1 MGKILNY
8 GLFRKNSKTYRKAL
22 RQCRK
27 HKRVYGASFDS
38 SEIYNLCITF
48 YKYCLHH
55 NFSKDKFILH
65 FHNYDLERYYL
76 DNFVRIQNK
85 NIILYSKNMK
95 LVEHIKLREKKFNE
109 RSDAVNKEILD
120 TMNDKQRSE
129 LCIFLVPR
137 LKAFKDRTMR
147 FPSDMRMEEWQEYIQ
162 MCIDEIQ
169 QKGTI
174 DLFIKRIRD
183 FWL

>member
-1 MGKILNY
+1 
-8 GLFRKNSKTYRKAL
+8 
-22 RQCRK
+22 
-27 HKRVYGASFDS
+27 
-38 SEIYNLCITF
+38 
-48 YKYCLHH
+48 
-55 NFSKDKFILH
+55 
-65 FHNYDLERYYL
+65 
-76 DNFVRIQNK
+76 
-85 NIILYSKNMK
+85 MK

-129 LCIFLVPR
+129 LCIFLISR

-147 FPSDMRMEEWQEYIQ
+147 FPTDMQNEEWKEYIQ
-162 MCIDEIQ
+162 MSIDEIQ

-183 FWL
+183 FWS